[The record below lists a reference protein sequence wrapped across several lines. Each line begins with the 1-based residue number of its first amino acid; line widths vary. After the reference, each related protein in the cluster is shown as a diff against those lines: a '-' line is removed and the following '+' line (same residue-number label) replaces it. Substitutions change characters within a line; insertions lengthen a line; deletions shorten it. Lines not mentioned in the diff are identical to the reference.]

1 MSLPS
6 TLGMHAHAPCAALEK
21 KRKHYAFGRQFDE
34 KASIIPGCPGLCCLT
49 GVSIKKAAKGQAAA
63 LSRFGGAATAP
74 KAGDALPSSV
84 APTQPVPQVRH
95 TQPPSAAVTV
105 SL

>member
-1 MSLPS
+1 
-6 TLGMHAHAPCAALEK
+6 MHAHAPCAALEK
-21 KRKHYAFGRQFDE
+21 TGKDYHFWRHLIE
-34 KASIIPGCPGLCCLT
+34 KPSKPACPSLCCLT

-63 LSRFGGAATAP
+63 LSRFGGAATAS
-74 KAGDALPSSV
+74 KAGDALPGSV

-95 TQPPSAAVTV
+95 TRLPSAAVTV